1 MTATIPYVA
10 VGVVITCAGIAAYIA
25 YRKGWLK

>member
-1 MTATIPYVA
+1 MTATILYIII
-10 VGVVITCAGIAAYIA
+10 GVVMTCAGIAASIA